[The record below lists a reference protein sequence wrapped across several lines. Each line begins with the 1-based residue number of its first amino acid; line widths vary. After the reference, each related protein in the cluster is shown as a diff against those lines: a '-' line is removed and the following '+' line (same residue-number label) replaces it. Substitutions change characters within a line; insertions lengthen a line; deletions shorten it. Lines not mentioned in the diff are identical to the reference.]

1 MKTKY
6 PNHNFHIDT
15 YDSDSVT
22 VFNMAN
28 LALLLEP
35 TKQSERLRKFI
46 IDKQKPTF
54 QSKLPRNIAI
64 KATPILQR
72 LNRVQQRA
80 VLRAV
85 SANDYIL
92 ITGMPGTGI
101 KCVITYRYN
110 STNLFFQVKLP
121 P

>member
-6 PNHNFHIDT
+6 PKHLFHVDT

-35 TKQSERLRKFI
+35 TEQSERLRKI
-46 IDKQKPTF
+46 IIEKQKPTF
-54 QSKLPRNIAI
+54 LSKLP
-64 KATPILQR
+64 KAVATKASAILQR

-80 VLRAV
+80 VLKAV

-92 ITGMPGTGI
+92 ITGMPGTG
-101 KCVITYRYN
+101 KN
-110 STNLFFQVKLP
+110 PASTFNFQLNYYFL
-121 P
+121 